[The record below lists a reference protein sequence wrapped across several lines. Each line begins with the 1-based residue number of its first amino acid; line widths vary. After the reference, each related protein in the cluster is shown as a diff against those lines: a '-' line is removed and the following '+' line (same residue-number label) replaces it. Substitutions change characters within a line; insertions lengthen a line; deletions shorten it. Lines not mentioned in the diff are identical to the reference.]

1 MKTNTPV
8 ITPAETAYL
17 LRQHLGPLR
26 AWADFLTDNI
36 RGRQSVEG
44 ITLKPCAKWHDGK
57 NKHPMYAVI
66 DVKAFIDAV
75 QAANPEARPT
85 KVKAVTL
92 AIDRGRVWWTNKFD
106 QRGQTMNSL
115 IFAAGA
121 GAVSH
126 RAH

>member
-44 ITLKPCAKWHDGK
+44 ITLKPCAKA
-57 NKHPMYAVI
+57 NTAPCL
-66 DVKAFIDAV
+66 AFGA
-75 QAANPEARPT
+75 T
-85 KVKAVTL
+85 
-92 AIDRGRVWWTNKFD
+92 F
-106 QRGQTMNSL
+106 SL
-115 IFAAGA
+115 
-121 GAVSH
+121 
-126 RAH
+126 